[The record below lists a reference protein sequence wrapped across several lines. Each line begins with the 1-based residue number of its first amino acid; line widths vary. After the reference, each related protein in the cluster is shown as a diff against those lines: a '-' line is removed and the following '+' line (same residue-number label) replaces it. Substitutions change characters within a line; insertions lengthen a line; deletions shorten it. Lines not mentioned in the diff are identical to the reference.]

1 MGVIIQSLPTLDP
14 VILTSISETL
24 FEGFYSHLPLNQYHS
39 IQTGIK
45 AKKQIIIFGKHTG
58 LAGYSRT
65 NCDTTANST
74 WQIPSQEK
82 VWNPAY
88 IGDRFEEC
96 YDNYMD
102 TFIRWGLNNGV
113 NKADLTGTE
122 LAAMITEHIGDLL
135 MDVTMRHAWFGDTG
149 IVAGTGNNL
158 AAGDLKF
165 FNAIDGF
172 WAQLFDIVTV
182 TPARQS
188 TTGLTTKNGQATF
201 ALQAFN
207 STDTTNQ
214 VVTKALDQMWYD
226 ADMRLR
232 GMAKSDLVFLV
243 SQSVYDQYEKE
254 RKATGGSG
262 IYEVFLR
269 QENGAPLL
277 SSNGVEV
284 VPVHDWDRVIQS
296 YLEDGSN
303 YTVPHRALLTTR
315 TNMLLGVEEE
325 TNLTEL
331 DAWYS
336 KDSEKYY
343 IKFGMSVDAKVGL
356 DNMVQLAY

>member
-1 MGVIIQSLPTLDP
+1 MGALVTGLPALDP
-14 VILTSISETL
+14 VILTSISESL
-24 FEGFYSHLPLNQYHS
+24 FEGFYQHLQLTRYH
-39 IQTGIK
+39 QVVTGIK
-45 AKKQIIIFGKHTG
+45 ANKQIIIFGKHTG
-58 LAGYSRT
+58 LAGFKRA
-65 NCDTTANST
+65 NCDTTANT
-74 WQIPSQEK
+74 NWTIPSQEK
-82 VWNPAY
+82 VWTPAY
-88 IGDRFEEC
+88 LGDRFEEC

-113 NKADLTGTE
+113 NKSDLTGTE
-122 LAAMITEHIGDLL
+122 LAAMITSHVGDLL
-135 MDVTMRHAWFGDTG
+135 MDVSMRHAWFGDTA
-149 IVAGTGNNL
+149 IVAGTNNNL
-158 AAGDLKF
+158 GAGDLVY

-172 WAQLFDIVTV
+172 WAQLFDIVSV

-188 TTGLTTKNGQATF
+188 TTGLTTKNGQASY

-207 STDTTNQ
+207 ATDTTNQ
-214 VVTKALDQMWYD
+214 VATKALDQMYYD

-269 QENGAPLL
+269 QEDGAPLL
-277 SSNGVEV
+277 SSNGIEV
-284 VPVHDWDRVIQS
+284 VPVHDWDRIIQS
-296 YLEDGSN
+296 YLEDGTN
-303 YTVPHRALLTTR
+303 YTIPHRAVLTTR
-315 TNMLLGVEEE
+315 TNLMLGVEEAS
-325 TNLTEL
+325 NLGEF

-336 KDSEKYY
+336 KDNEKYY
-343 IKFGMSVDAKVGL
+343 IKFGFSLDAKVGL